1 MNKLG
6 EILFIF
12 QNSPYVMEKEFG
24 PEVTHNKYETYFQ
37 GWQLIGDDVD
47 DRDPNCQNMCRT
59 CFLPLKMLGVKCVNL
74 NNFEDVN

>member
-1 MNKLG
+1 MYPCELYPPDNPPRPSRPKAGSGPSLNKLG

-47 DRDPNCQNMCRT
+47 DRDPNC
-59 CFLPLKMLGVKCVNL
+59 
-74 NNFEDVN
+74 